1 MKASLAIYHTV
12 LHVSYTGLLE
22 ELLLLSLTF
31 ISWAVALAHFL
42 SFKSEQYPWLSPRSL
57 YPVLSSYLS
66 LRFLQDLPPSAALQV
81 EVGLLPSF
89 PTK

>member
-1 MKASLAIYHTV
+1 MKASLATYYTV

-31 ISWAVALAHFL
+31 ISEAVALAHFL
-42 SFKSEQYPWLSPRSL
+42 SFKSEQYPCLSPCNL

-66 LRFLQDLPPSAALQV
+66 LRFLQDLPPSAALQG
-81 EVGLLPSF
+81 EVGWLPPFS
-89 PTK
+89 TK